1 LNPIDFKI
9 AAGNLGG
16 VAPLP
21 IFPGTDCSG
30 VVERVGSRVSSL
42 QVGDEVFGNGFGFL
56 ADLAAVKADRLAPKP
71 KSWSFERAAALP
83 TVGLTTSVVLAASP
97 GLAGKS
103 VVVVGASGG
112 VGTLALQ
119 AARAAGAARIYA
131 VCSGRN
137 ADFVRGLGA
146 DEVLDY
152 TLGDWTR
159 TFREGN
165 SEAPAYVWDV
175 SPAGGQSVWDSV
187 SGWLPASST
196 LVSINFFDPSFTLSP
211 GNIFNQ
217 FTLFPA
223 ANRALNMLGQAPS
236 YRFVDATSVVDPRRA
251 LLEMAESADRGDL
264 RMPSVEAFAFE
275 NFHRAAAKL
284 MGGHVRGKVVVTI

>member
-1 LNPIDFKI
+1 MPVRPGAGRPWCRRAARWLALAAAAALAPARPRAAASAALPAAPTPRPLRAQRRGLLLGWSAASAAGTAAASSARAEGGRMRQVILRQYGDLSDPSLARVEDAPEPSLAEDEVLVRVRAVGLNPIDFKI

-119 AARAAGAARIYA
+119 AARAAGAARIICGVFGPQRRLRSRA
-131 VCSGRN
+131 GRG
-137 ADFVRGLGA
+137 RG
-146 DEVLDY
+146 
-152 TLGDWTR
+152 
-159 TFREGN
+159 
-165 SEAPAYVWDV
+165 
-175 SPAGGQSVWDSV
+175 AG
-187 SGWLPASST
+187 LHA
-196 LVSINFFDPSFTLSP
+196 
-211 GNIFNQ
+211 
-217 FTLFPA
+217 
-223 ANRALNMLGQAPS
+223 R
-236 YRFVDATSVVDPRRA
+236 
-251 LLEMAESADRGDL
+251 
-264 RMPSVEAFAFE
+264 
-275 NFHRAAAKL
+275 
-284 MGGHVRGKVVVTI
+284 